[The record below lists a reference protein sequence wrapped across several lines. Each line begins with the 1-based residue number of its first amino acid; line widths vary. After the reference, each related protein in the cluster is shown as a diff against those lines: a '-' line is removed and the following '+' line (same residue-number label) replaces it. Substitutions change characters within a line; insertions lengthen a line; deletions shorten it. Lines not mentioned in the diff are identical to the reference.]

1 MRITDL
7 LSASRMRLH
16 VAVADKQDALD
27 QLIAL
32 IRQDG
37 LLADPDAF
45 RRAVLE
51 REEQVSTA
59 IQEGIAVPHGRGK
72 SVRRT
77 GLAVMTLNRG
87 VEWGAMDGQPSDLL
101 FLIAATED
109 GTSYMEILSRL
120 MSLLMDRE
128 FQQELRSAATPEAFL
143 AAVDRAEQ
151 ARFGQEKKP
160 QGCCRILA
168 VTACPTGIAHTYMA
182 AEALEQAAAHLGVSI
197 QVETQGSGGVQNRL
211 TEEEIA
217 AADGIIL
224 AVDRA
229 VDTRRFSGKP
239 VLQVPVAD
247 GVYRAEELI
256 QTVLDGHAPILQAGE
271 KRSSLEPLIRP
282 AGLPRAIYRHLMEG
296 VSHML
301 PFVIGG
307 GILLALGYLFDDPGL
322 GAATFGQNTPFAA
335 LLTML
340 GRASMDLMLP
350 VLAGY
355 IARSLADRPG
365 LMPGFVGGALSANGL
380 TFDTLF
386 SGTAAVPSG
395 FVGAV
400 LAGFA
405 AGLFMRGL
413 RRLCDHLPDRMA
425 GIKPTLIYP
434 IAGLLFIGVFM
445 CLVDPFVGGFSAR
458 LSQMLNSMSGVSRM
472 ALGAVLGGMMA
483 VDMGGPVNK
492 VAYVAATGA
501 VATAVASG
509 LPLNSAAYQMMAAVM
524 AGGMVPPLILALCAT
539 CFPWLFTQQERRI
552 APINYLLGLCFITEG
567 AVPFAAADPLR
578 VIPSCILGGSLAGA
592 LSMFWGCTLPAPH
605 GGVFVFPL
613 AGNAAGY
620 ALALLLG
627 TLAGALC
634 LALLRRFW
642 VPRGMRRTHTGNP
655 Q

>member
-32 IRQDG
+32 TRQDG

-59 IQEGIAVPHGRGK
+59 IQEGIAVPHGRGD

-87 VEWGAMDGQPSDLL
+87 VDWGAMDGQPSDLL

-109 GTSYMEILSRL
+109 GAGYMEILSRL

-128 FQQELRSAATPEAFL
+128 FQRELRSATTPEAFL
-143 AAVDRAEQ
+143 AAVDKAEQ
-151 ARFGQEKKP
+151 ARFGEEKKEADSF
-160 QGCCRILA
+160 RILA

-182 AEALEQAAAHLGVSI
+182 AEALEQAAAHLGVTI
-197 QVETQGSGGVQNRL
+197 KVETRGSGGVQNRL
-211 TEEEIA
+211 TDEEIA

-224 AVDRA
+224 AVDRT
-229 VDTRRFSGKP
+229 VDEDRFAGKP
-239 VLQVPVAD
+239 VLKVPVAD
-247 GVYRAEELI
+247 GVHRAEELI
-256 QTVLDGHAPILQAGE
+256 QTVLDGQAPVLAAGA

-307 GILLALGYLFDDPGL
+307 GILMALGYLFDDPSL
-322 GAATFGQNTPFAA
+322 GAATFGQNTPLSAF
-335 LLTML
+335 LTMV
-340 GRASMDLMLP
+340 GRTSMNLMLP
-350 VLAGY
+350 VLSGY

-380 TFDTLF
+380 TFSTIFD
-386 SGTAAVPSG
+386 GTATVPSG

-434 IAGLLFIGVFM
+434 LAGILFIGVFM

-458 LSQMLNSMSGVSRM
+458 LSQMLNDMGGVSRL

-492 VAYVAATGA
+492 AAYVAATGA
-501 VATAVASG
+501 VATAVATG
-509 LPLNSAAYQMMAAVM
+509 LPLTSAGYRMMAAVM
-524 AGGMVPPLILALCAT
+524 AGGMVPPLALAFCAT
-539 CFPWLFTQQERRI
+539 CFARLFNQQERRI

-567 AVPFAAADPLR
+567 AVPFAAADPFR
-578 VIPSCILGGSLAGA
+578 VIPSCVLGGSLAGA
-592 LSMFWGCTLPAPH
+592 LSMYWGCTLPAPH

-613 AGNAAGY
+613 AGNPAGY
-620 ALALLLG
+620 VLALVLG

-642 VPRGMRRTHTGNP
+642 VPRGMRHAHT
-655 Q
+655 